1 MNPFGNMSDRE
12 LELLGRFIAKAS
24 PPPILYRYRRAS
36 EWAIKELQAPEVH
49 IASVDDMNDPFEYRA
64 PLSIDIEKLR
74 VSMFAYAREQLGMD
88 HDAAQK
94 EAKFVNQFGVTYL
107 QESIEA
113 LRSTSGLICCSS
125 NPRSNRMWAYY
136 GDSHKGICVGYSTD
150 FSPFCF
156 ARRVDYADPVSS
168 IDLLDKLKQDPTL
181 LSDQVSCRKGKEWDF
196 EQEFRVPVGP
206 IPQGKTRLLPI
217 APEAIVEIRFG
228 AKISMDFKE
237 EVVKAARMLPLYP
250 RVIQMGCD
258 YEKFQ
263 LTEAEISIS

>member
-12 LELLGRFIAKAS
+12 LELLVRFIAKAS

-49 IASVDDMNDPFEYRA
+49 IASIDDMNDPFEYRA

-88 HDAAQK
+88 HDAAQE
-94 EAKFVNQFGVTYL
+94 EAEFVNQFGVTYL

-113 LRSTSGLICCSS
+113 LRSASGLICCSS

-136 GDSHKGICVGYSTD
+136 GDSQKGICVGYSTD

-156 ARRVDYADPVSS
+156 SRRVDYADPVSS
-168 IDLLDKLKQDPTL
+168 IDLLDTLKQEPTL
-181 LSDQVSCRKGKEWDF
+181 SIRTKFLAG
-196 EQEFRVPVGP
+196 RVRSGTSNRSSACQSVPLA
-206 IPQGKTRLLPI
+206 QGKTRLLPVR
-217 APEAIVEIRFG
+217 P
-228 AKISMDFKE
+228 K
-237 EVVKAARMLPLYP
+237 PLW
-250 RVIQMGCD
+250 RSVLGQKSAWIQTGGR
-258 YEKFQ
+258 
-263 LTEAEISIS
+263 